1 MYLQHLCK
9 KGGGCSKLR
18 QIKREAIT
26 NSFSIF
32 VFLFDSK
39 RGEAVNEI
47 HDFDNDINRNKQKNN
62 NENI

>member
-26 NSFSIF
+26 NSFSI
-32 VFLFDSK
+32 VLTAKD
-39 RGEAVNEI
+39 EAANEI
-47 HDFDNDINRNKQKNN
+47 HNFD
-62 NENI
+62 